1 MTMIPII
8 LKLKFH
14 DSWWNMHIHQ
24 IIFNFRKFTLY
35 AKYIFEF
42 ISSFFKM
49 SLSLLLVELLLVLES
64 DRFFRFIFVDE
75 ISTRDGWNKDEKGG
89 KNEKKRTSISFRRLS
104 IPMWWNDS
112 REWRTA
118 VRATRGQKFRIPAVF
133 VARYLFR
140 QRIIVVV
147 YYLNFGTFNSPS
159 FHQRGQYERCAFP
172 TRGIFPSVEKLDEG
186 MK

>member
-42 ISSFFKM
+42 ISFFFKM
-49 SLSLLLVELLLVLES
+49 SLSFLLVELLLVLES

-89 KNEKKRTSISFRRLS
+89 KDEKKRTSISFRRLS

>member
-1 MTMIPII
+1 MISINNTDYFKVEI
-8 LKLKFH
+8 
-14 DSWWNMHIHQ
+14 SWLLMKRAYTSN
-24 IIFNFRKFTLY
+24 
-35 AKYIFEF
+35 YIQFSNLF
-42 ISSFFKM
+42 FSSFQDVFLESFAE
-49 SLSLLLVELLLVLES
+49 SLYVLES
-64 DRFFRFIFVDE
+64 GRFFRFISVDE
-75 ISTRDGWNKDEKGG
+75 ISTRNGWNKDEKRWKGW
-89 KNEKKRTSISFRRLS
+89 EKRTSISFRRLS
-104 IPMWWNDS
+104 IPMRWNDS

>member
-1 MTMIPII
+1 MTLDETCIHI
-8 LKLKFH
+8 KLY
-14 DSWWNMHIHQ
+14 S
-24 IIFNFRKFTLY
+24 
-35 AKYIFEF
+35 IFEF
-42 ISSFFKM
+42 AFSFFQDVFLE
-49 SLSLLLVELLLVLES
+49 SFAELLYVLES
-64 DRFFRFIFVDE
+64 DRFFRFISVDE
-75 ISTRDGWNKDEKGG
+75 ISTRNGWNKDEKRWKGW
-89 KNEKKRTSISFRRLS
+89 EKRMSISFRRLS
-104 IPMWWNDS
+104 IPMRWNDS